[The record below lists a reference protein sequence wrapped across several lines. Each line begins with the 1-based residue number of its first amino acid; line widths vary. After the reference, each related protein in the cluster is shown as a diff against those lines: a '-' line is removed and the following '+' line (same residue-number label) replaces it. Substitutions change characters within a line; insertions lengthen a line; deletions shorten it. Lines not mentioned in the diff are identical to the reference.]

1 MKANISMI
9 IEQNISACNELHDI
23 YFLFFSG
30 MVSKQEGKMAQ
41 KREML
46 GKKQRNG

>member
-23 YFLFFSG
+23 YFLFFRYG
-30 MVSKQEGKMAQ
+30 FKTGGQNGAKE
-41 KREML
+41 
-46 GKKQRNG
+46 RNVGEEAA